1 MKTIYNIIDFGAVA
15 GSDEVQTE
23 KIQAAI
29 DAAFLAGGGEVVV
42 PEGVFN
48 TGTIRLRSNVTFRLL
63 SGAVLNGSKNLDDYT
78 HFLDDKI
85 EPIDPDSEFDED
97 YDFNTQFYKE
107 KELKETVRDKLLTD
121 EKYTFEEYFT
131 LLELVSN
138 KFKNSFNSGNGKYE
152 IIFRERTFDERFN
165 ISPPKEREVKN
176 NEERE

>member
-1 MKTIYNIIDFGAVA
+1 MSNKENSKYDRVKRFINFFG
-15 GSDEVQTE
+15 
-23 KIQAAI
+23 
-29 DAAFLAGGGEVVV
+29 
-42 PEGVFN
+42 
-48 TGTIRLRSNVTFRLL
+48 
-63 SGAVLNGSKNLDDYT
+63 LDNS
-78 HFLDDKI
+78 FDD
-85 EPIDPDSEFDED
+85 EFDED

-138 KFKNSFNSGNGKYE
+138 KFKNTFNSGNGKYE